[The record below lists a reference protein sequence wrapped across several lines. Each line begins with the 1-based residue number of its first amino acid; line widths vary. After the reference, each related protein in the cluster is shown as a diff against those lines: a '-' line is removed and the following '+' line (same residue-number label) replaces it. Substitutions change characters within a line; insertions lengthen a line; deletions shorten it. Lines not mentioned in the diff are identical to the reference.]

1 MLEYSPSARKKV
13 NTLHG
18 TSAAGPSNYRDASNP
33 TGPWK
38 NAPTPIAV
46 PPQMRNPR
54 FDLASPYEQMKDTLR
69 RGQAPRPG
77 NPNTHATLL
86 GTGRQ
91 PRPPD
96 PKRSQPDLPFSH
108 FTRRNNNSHPA
119 NNTHPSSRHGG
130 HPTSCT
136 SDAEIQMF
144 DPRGIKSVPAHGRP
158 PRDSEIEVISDGEDR
173 GVPLPRPPTPSPDEL
188 QLIDQRRRHDFE
200 THPGGHQH
208 ANPPKGKGKEA
219 ATKPQA
225 VTSVVSDIEEI
236 DDFTSEPANERPS
249 PSRPPQSQ
257 RAAKLT
263 PSLRAIRPGNVAK
276 KCELYEPE
284 PQPKPTHV
292 DLRHK
297 DALSGRP
304 GVAANMKL
312 NRAPKLVSSTL
323 QLDPIATE
331 STLFTSKW
339 HSRTKEH
346 PLKLP
351 LRAWAMGLKI
361 FFAEEGSDP
370 PAFEYNP
377 RNGHLDVSVP
387 GQSRP
392 YRFQYPTGFD
402 EIT

>member
-1 MLEYSPSARKKV
+1 
-13 NTLHG
+13 
-18 TSAAGPSNYRDASNP
+18 
-33 TGPWK
+33 
-38 NAPTPIAV
+38 
-46 PPQMRNPR
+46 
-54 FDLASPYEQMKDTLR
+54 MKDTLR

-136 SDAEIQMF
+136 SDAEIQIF
-144 DPRGIKSVPAHGRP
+144 DPPGIKSVPAHGRP
-158 PRDSEIEVISDGEDR
+158 PRDSEIEVISDGEDL
-173 GVPLPRPPTPSPDEL
+173 GVPVLRHHTKISSPDPL
-188 QLIDQRRRHDFE
+188 LLSNPPLLPDPPLHAFE

-208 ANPPKGKGKEA
+208 ANPPKGKGKEF

-225 VTSVVSDIEEI
+225 VTSAVSDIEEI

-257 RAAKLT
+257 RAAVFT

-312 NRAPKLVSSTL
+312 NRAPKVHLL
-323 QLDPIATE
+323 C
-331 STLFTSKW
+331 LFFCTN
-339 HSRTKEH
+339 SRF
-346 PLKLP
+346 
-351 LRAWAMGLKI
+351 RSAC
-361 FFAEEGSDP
+361 FFNTA
-370 PAFEYNP
+370 A
-377 RNGHLDVSVP
+377 
-387 GQSRP
+387 
-392 YRFQYPTGFD
+392 
-402 EIT
+402 